1 MDRKVSQVRLN
12 GLGVA
17 WHSNPTVKERM
28 SLEHCS
34 GLIAPA
40 EGGKVPLCTQETA
53 IVNEMFI
60 IPIALEM
67 RAARNLKLPPLDE
80 IQDEFLALWYKFFE
94 AREKKK
100 SSGRMPQL
108 PKNFEIP
115 AYIQALCRTDAKEL
129 KRLMSMVRKQFL
141 SERISREPR

>member
-1 MDRKVSQVRLN
+1 
-12 GLGVA
+12 
-17 WHSNPTVKERM
+17 M

-40 EGGKVPLCTQETA
+40 EGDKVPLWTQETA

-94 AREKKK
+94 ARKRRNQVVVCPSYPRTLRSQPISKLCA
-100 SSGRMPQL
+100 GRMP
-108 PKNFEIP
+108 K
-115 AYIQALCRTDAKEL
+115 
-129 KRLMSMVRKQFL
+129 S
-141 SERISREPR
+141 